1 MFIFIFTLLSEF
13 SKEKERV
20 ESRNKFIKE
29 RREEEEREKRIAS
42 GEAWIDEGE
51 RLRLEEEA
59 KKRMS
64 NCQSSVNKTCTLIPK
79 SFGG

>member
-1 MFIFIFTLLSEF
+1 MCFVFYFLLFSYLSLCSEF

-20 ESRNKFIKE
+20 ESRNEFIKN
-29 RREEEEREKRIAS
+29 RREEEEELKRIES

-59 KKRMS
+59 KRRK
-64 NCQSSVNKTCTLIPK
+64 
-79 SFGG
+79 F

>member
-1 MFIFIFTLLSEF
+1 MLYSEF

-20 ESRNKFIKE
+20 ESRNEFIRK
-29 RREEEEREKRIAS
+29 RREEEEEEKRIAS

-59 KKRMS
+59 KK
-64 NCQSSVNKTCTLIPK
+64 CK
-79 SFGG
+79 

>member
-1 MFIFIFTLLSEF
+1 MFFVFDFLLSSYLSLCSEF

-20 ESRNKFIKE
+20 ESRNEFIKN
-29 RREEEEREKRIAS
+29 RREEEEELKRIES

-59 KKRMS
+59 KRRK
-64 NCQSSVNKTCTLIPK
+64 
-79 SFGG
+79 F